1 MQKKNRGVLCPMEK
15 YDSKRPKS
23 ILYTWIVIVL
33 ACPCQPFWRT
43 WTIRAAAFRAELF
56 SEEKL
61 RSVTE
66 SYFCLL
72 SPHLCAR
79 WSLKQSLKSVVN
91 LEDCSV
97 SLCAVGRGFE
107 NTWPLQNQQCTSQHS
122 KRVTSLAEIRSHCV
136 RELTVLPQF
145 LWGWITDK
153 AERSWIGDTLWSL
166 WACNTLEWSLDAHF
180 APKKRSAKICTLGIL
195 RLESVS
201 RMNLCPEFLNMFWR
215 LAFRDLNVDQ
225 FDLVSKW
232 RSQHVALETK
242 RQTKIE
248 YRPALNFGAMSV
260 FEEAFLR
267 GTLLLFTSLQPRWGS
282 GIWRYL
288 GKEYSPLLSR
298 VFLFV
303 GLVLRKACWRAWV
316 RRIWHILLFFNIFP
330 SP

>member
-1 MQKKNRGVLCPMEK
+1 MEK

-72 SPHLCAR
+72 LPHLCAR
-79 WSLKQSLKSVVN
+79 WSLKQSLKSVVS

-195 RLESVS
+195 RTCSDDLLSGIS
-201 RMNLCPEFLNMFWR
+201 MWTNSTWSQSDGLSTLHWRRRDKLKLNT
-215 LAFRDLNVDQ
+215 D
-225 FDLVSKW
+225 
-232 RSQHVALETK
+232 
-242 RQTKIE
+242 
-248 YRPALNFGAMSV
+248 
-260 FEEAFLR
+260 
-267 GTLLLFTSLQPRWGS
+267 LLLILVRCRFLKKHFWEVHCFFSLHYSHDDGS